1 MKDLD
6 SIVAQE
12 VAELLGI
19 ANENL
24 YADIPSIS
32 ARDEVFSFYVTCLTV
47 TDICDL
53 LSPLDCPYHKSKC
66 FPTVLG

>member
-6 SIVAQE
+6 SIIAQE

-19 ANENL
+19 ANQNL

-32 ARDEVFSFYVTCLTV
+32 ARDEVFF
-47 TDICDL
+47 L
-53 LSPLDCPYHKSKC
+53 LRSLINRYR
-66 FPTVLG
+66 LM